1 MDRHPLQRWTGKEP
15 ANLGGGERIAWG
27 GTFVLHPALVC
38 PTRPARS
45 TVVRERGAAEWS
57 LDNVEEKINI
67 ILKWWG
73 IWGVVW
79 NVLLERILIWS
90 AESI

>member
-15 ANLGGGERIAWG
+15 ANLGGGERIAKPG
-27 GTFVLHPALVC
+27 GCTFVLHPALVC

-45 TVVRERGAAEWS
+45 TVVRERGADELS

-67 ILKWWG
+67 ILKWW
-73 IWGVVW
+73 
-79 NVLLERILIWS
+79 
-90 AESI
+90 